1 MYRFFWT
8 FFIVFKITIMIIT
21 WLGHSCFKL
30 QDKVGADG
38 VTVITDPYDKETGLK
53 MPNIE
58 ADIVTVSHD
67 HHDHNNVDALRGKPF
82 VINCAGEYDFKGVL
96 IEGIDA
102 YHDEEEG
109 KLRGSNI
116 IYRIEVEDISIVHLG
131 DLGHVL
137 TNEQLEKLVGTDILL
152 VPVGGKFTLDAK
164 KAVEVIS
171 QIEPRIVIPMHYQTE
186 GINIEGLDSIEKFIK
201 ELGLEP
207 SREEKLK
214 ISKKELPQEDME
226 LVILSF

>member
-1 MYRFFWT
+1 
-8 FFIVFKITIMIIT
+8 MIIT

-30 QDKVGADG
+30 QDKVGTDG

-53 MPNIE
+53 MPSIE

-67 HHDHNNVDALRGKPF
+67 HHDHNNVEALRGKPF

-96 IEGIDA
+96 VEGIDS

-109 KLRGSNI
+109 KLRGGNI

-131 DLGHVL
+131 DLGHTL
-137 TNEQLEKLVGTDILL
+137 TNEQLEKLVGTDVLL
-152 VPVGGKFTLDAK
+152 IPVGGKFTLDAK

-186 GINIEGLDSIEKFIK
+186 GLAIEGLDSIEKFIK
-201 ELGLEP
+201 ELGIEP
-207 SREEKLK
+207 SHEEKLK
-214 ISKKELPQEDME
+214 ITKKDLPQEDME